1 MNTVSIAKVIAINYN
16 VYRLAC
22 RMYGFFGGLSGV
34 VSITTLTAISIDRYH
49 VVVYPLDPL
58 RSTTRLRA
66 RIMVVIVWLYSLFFS
81 IIPLLDIGFSKYV
94 PEGFLT
100 SCSFD
105 YLDKT
110 MKARIFMF
118 IFFLFAWAVPFTIIT
133 YCYVYILQVVAAAK
147 KIQSNRDR
155 NKTEIKLTAIVLAV
169 IGLWFAAWTP
179 YSIVALL
186 GISGNE
192 DKLSPLGSMIP
203 AVFCKSAACIDPYVY
218 AMTHPRFRMEFRRI
232 FLRTNQFSQPQHSYS
247 RGTSLMRSNRIV
259 RQNSVDSSVV
269 LTATSGSQTRMTA
282 LQKKRS
288 LNATKTRSPEL
299 HSISRDIS
307 VINETSEL

>member
-1 MNTVSIAKVIAINYN
+1 
-16 VYRLAC
+16 
-22 RMYGFFGGLSGV
+22 MYGFVGGLSGV

-58 RSTTRLRA
+58 RSTTRVRA

-147 KIQSNRDR
+147 KIQSNRDK
-155 NKTEIKLTAIVLAV
+155 NKTELKLTAIVLAV

-232 FLRTNQFSQPQHSYS
+232 FLRTNQFSQQQHSFS
-247 RGTSLMRSNRIV
+247 RNTSLMRSNRIV
-259 RQNSVDSSVV
+259 RQDSADSNVV
-269 LTATSGSQTRMTA
+269 MTVTSGSHSRMTT

-288 LNATKTRSPEL
+288 IQPKKALISEM
-299 HSISRDIS
+299 HSISREIS
-307 VINETSEL
+307 VINETSEI

>member
-1 MNTVSIAKVIAINYN
+1 
-16 VYRLAC
+16 
-22 RMYGFFGGLSGV
+22 MYGFVGGLSGV

-58 RSTTRLRA
+58 RSTTRVRA

-94 PEGFLT
+94 PEGYLT

-110 MKARIFMF
+110 MQARIFMF

-133 YCYVYILQVVAAAK
+133 YCYVYILRVVAAAK
-147 KIQSNRDR
+147 KIQSNRDK
-155 NKTEIKLTAIVLAV
+155 NKTELKLTAIVLAV

-232 FLRTNQFSQPQHSYS
+232 FMRTSQFSQQQHSYS

-259 RQNSVDSSVV
+259 RQNSIDSSVV
-269 LTATSGSQTRMTA
+269 LSESSGCRLST

-288 LNATKTRSPEL
+288 VHGTKARIAAMQ
-299 HSISRDIS
+299 SISQDIS